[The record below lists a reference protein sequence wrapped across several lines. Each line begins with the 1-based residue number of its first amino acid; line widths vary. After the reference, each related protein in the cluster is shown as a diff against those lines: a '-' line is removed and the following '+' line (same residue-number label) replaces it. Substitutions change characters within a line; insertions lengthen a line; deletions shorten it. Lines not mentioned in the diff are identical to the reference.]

1 MKLSVEEID
10 LLADG
15 LDLVLSSTI
24 KEIDI
29 LDNMSNLKV
38 KLDKMKLIN
47 SLASRLSL
55 ELESK

>member
-1 MKLSVEEID
+1 MKLSVDEID

-15 LDLVLSSTI
+15 LDLVFNSTM

-47 SLASRLSL
+47 SLASKLSL
-55 ELESK
+55 EVEGK

>member
-15 LDLVLSSTI
+15 LNLVLSSTI

-47 SLASRLSL
+47 SLASKLSL

>member
-24 KEIDI
+24 KEID
-29 LDNMSNLKV
+29 K
-38 KLDKMKLIN
+38 
-47 SLASRLSL
+47 
-55 ELESK
+55 